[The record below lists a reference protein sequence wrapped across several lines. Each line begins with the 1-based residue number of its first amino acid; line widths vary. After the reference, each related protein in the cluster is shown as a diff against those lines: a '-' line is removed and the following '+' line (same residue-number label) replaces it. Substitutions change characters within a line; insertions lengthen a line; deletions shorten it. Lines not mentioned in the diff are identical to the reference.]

1 MRHIIKYTLVVL
13 GTISVAVLFYQFQ
26 VVLLLLVA
34 SLAVTAASRPLLDY
48 LGRLRMPGFM
58 AQLLILILV
67 LSAIIG
73 VIVLM
78 SPLLG
83 AEMQLLTDQSILQ
96 YSSAY
101 RTWENGPAWQQTIA
115 SRLPEPSRLADNFI
129 GTNGELLLP
138 AAINLTQDLATFF
151 TNFFILLTFSLY
163 WAQDRNRFIH
173 VWLSFLPPYRR
184 TPVRNAWLATEQ
196 AVGSYLRHE
205 LVLSLTAAL
214 ILGIGY
220 ALLDLPYHITLA
232 LLVFIGW
239 FIPLLGLAVILIP
252 VFLTAL
258 GSGWAIVLISIA
270 YTLLVLMGLKYW
282 FEPKYLHPRRYSS
295 FLIVFWILVL
305 GSTLGLGGYLAG
317 PVVAV
322 ASQTLWDQYLKNPS
336 RRELEEIDLADLR
349 QRYAEVYGKYNDI
362 DEADRSPQLKSL
374 IDRLERTLNDME
386 SLAEK
391 PYSKI

>member
-1 MRHIIKYTLVVL
+1 MRRILKYTLVVL
-13 GTISVAVLFYQFQ
+13 GTISVAVLLYQFR

-34 SLAVTAASRPLLDY
+34 SLAVTATSRPLLDY
-48 LGRLRMPGFM
+48 LGRFRVPGFL
-58 AQLLILILV
+58 AQLLVLILV
-67 LSAIIG
+67 LGAIIG
-73 VIVLM
+73 IIILM
-78 SPLLG
+78 SPLVG
-83 AEMQLLTDQSILQ
+83 AEIQLLTDQSILQ

-101 RTWENGPAWQQTIA
+101 RAWENGPAWQQTIA
-115 SRLPEPSRLADNFI
+115 SRLPEPSRLVDNLI
-129 GTNGELLLP
+129 GTNGELLFP
-138 AAINLTQDLATFF
+138 AAIDLTQDLATFF

-173 VWLSFLPPYRR
+173 LWLSFLPPYRR
-184 TPVRNAWLATEQ
+184 IPVRNAWLATEQ
-196 AVGSYLRHE
+196 AVGGYLRHE
-205 LVLSLTAAL
+205 LVLGVGAAL

-220 ALLDLPYHITLA
+220 ALLGLPFHTTLA
-232 LLVFIGW
+232 LLAFIGW

-258 GSGWAIVLISIA
+258 GSGWAIVILSTA
-270 YTLLVLMGLKYW
+270 YTLLVMMGLKYW

-322 ASQTLWDQYLKNPS
+322 ASQTLWDQYLKNRS
-336 RRELEEIDLADLR
+336 TRELEEIDLANLR
-349 QRYAEVYGKYNDI
+349 QRYAKVYEKYSDI
-362 DEADRSPQLKSL
+362 DEVDRPPQLNSL
-374 IDRLERTLNDME
+374 LARLEQTLNDTE
-386 SLAEK
+386 RLTEK